1 MHVYIC
7 SSCGVSAHPFV
18 YQGQGFYFTLRCAHE
33 HTTFDENRPAD
44 LSKRSVRPS
53 PQLREKLCVAKAKAK
68 SPYLRQTDRQ
78 NDMVSYTTRQ
88 RYILR
93 NAAMP
98 GMPLTPRHK
107 SQMHALCGDDDTPL

>member
-1 MHVYIC
+1 MTRAL
-7 SSCGVSAHPFV
+7 STRLS
-18 YQGQGFYFTLRCAHE
+18 TK
-33 HTTFDENRPAD
+33 TDAD